1 MALNKHMAAA
11 VAEIQCDI
19 AQLEKERLKAR
30 TCRAAAGL
38 KLDIKNLKA
47 AARTIDSLYGGDDP
61 VVTEPLPTTIK
72 GHVALLKK
80 DLRVAQERRYVY
92 GGHALAVAAT
102 LPEPLTAIDLS
113 LATGFTRAAASKC
126 LKRWAADGWVRKKRH
141 GEYVRTAKFPATVI
155 PAE

>member
-1 MALNKHMAAA
+1 MAAA
-11 VAEIQCDI
+11 VAEINDDI
-19 AQLEKERLKAR
+19 AQLEKERLKVR
-30 TCRAAAGL
+30 TGKEAAGL

-61 VVTEPLPTTIK
+61 VTERLPTTIK

-80 DLRVAQERRYVY
+80 DLRTAQERKYVY
-92 GGHALAVAAT
+92 GGHVLAMAAA
-102 LPEPLTAIDLS
+102 LPEPWTAIA
-113 LATGFTRAAASKC
+113 LALAAGFTRAAASKC
-126 LKRWAADGWVRKKRH
+126 LKRWALDGWARKKRH